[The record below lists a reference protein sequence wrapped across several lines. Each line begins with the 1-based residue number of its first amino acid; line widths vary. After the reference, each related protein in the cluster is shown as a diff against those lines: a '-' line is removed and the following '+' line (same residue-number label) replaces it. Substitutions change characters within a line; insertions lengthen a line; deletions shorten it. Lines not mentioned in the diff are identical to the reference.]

1 MVCPK
6 CHADQPEGAL
16 ECGHC
21 GIIFARAKLHLAI
34 PLSSIPTQVP
44 VKVVEADDPTLCE
57 SHSAL
62 DFFLPRATQ
71 VSPLYFAGRALL
83 YIGLLVWSWQF
94 IAAPLEGNYAGE
106 SFLHNINLPF
116 HEAGHVVFRPLG
128 RFLTVL
134 GGTIGQL
141 LIPLICA
148 YALLVHTRDAFGAS
162 VGLWWVAENFMDIAP
177 YVNDARAGELMLI
190 GGVTGKD
197 VEGYHDWENILT
209 SLGWLPYDHRIAH
222 AVQQLG
228 IVLMLFALLWGGA
241 VLYRQF
247 TTLGNPKNV

>member
-6 CHADQPEGAL
+6 CHADQPESAI

-21 GIIFARAKLHLAI
+21 GVIFGKAKPPPDI
-34 PLSSIPTQVP
+34 VP
-44 VKVVEADDPTLCE
+44 PSTSGPVPAKVVKQDDLALGA
-57 SHSAL
+57 SAL
-62 DFFLPRATQ
+62 ELFLPTETDVQ
-71 VSPLYFAGRALL
+71 PLYVAARALL
-83 YIGLLVWSWQF
+83 YVVLLVWGWHF
-94 IAAPLEGNYAGE
+94 IAAPLETNYAGE
-106 SFLHNINLPF
+106 SFIHNINLPF

-141 LIPLICA
+141 LIPLICT
-148 YALLVHTRDAFGAS
+148 YALLIHTRDPFGAAA
-162 VGLWWVAENFMDIAP
+162 GLWWVAENFMDIAP
-177 YVNDARAGELMLI
+177 YVDDARAGELMLL

-209 SLGWLPYDHRIAH
+209 SLGWLRYDHRIAH
-222 AVQQLG
+222 AVQQIG
-228 IVLMLFALLWGGA
+228 IVLMLLSLLWGGA

-247 TTLGNPKNV
+247 KTLRNTKNV

>member
-6 CHADQPEGAL
+6 CHADQADGAI

-21 GIIFARAKLHLAI
+21 GIIFARAKLDPAI
-34 PLSSIPTQVP
+34 PPSSIPTAVP
-44 VKVVEADDPTLCE
+44 ANVIDADKPTTGE
-57 SHSAL
+57 SQSSL
-62 DFFLPRATQ
+62 DLFLPRETQ
-71 VSPLYFAGRALL
+71 VPPLYLAGRALL

-177 YVNDARAGELMLI
+177 YVNDARAGELMLV

-247 TTLGNPKNV
+247 TILRNPKNV